1 MENFITNINRIL
13 IVENEFILAMN
24 LKENLECLGYTV
36 VDIVDSGETAIEKA
50 TEFRPDLVLMD
61 IKLAGEMDGIQAA
74 REIWTCLQIPF
85 VYVTAYSDQST
96 VERATLTFTFG
107 YILKPV
113 SQEDLYVAIQ
123 TALNIIKHKQAEV
136 ILCKAYEELK
146 MKVKDYT
153 TKLAFVN
160 DELKLE
166 VTKFHQMKSE
176 ISTDEELISTNR
188 KPTSSL
194 TSRQLEI
201 LKFIAEG
208 LSTKEIAELLN
219 ISTKTVESHR
229 LQLMKRLN
237 IYDVVGLV
245 RYAVNVKLVN
255 FDSKNYAD

>member
-1 MENFITNINRIL
+1 MNTSIANIHRIL
-13 IVENEFILAMN
+13 IVEDEFILAMN
-24 LKENLECLGYTV
+24 LKENLEWLGYTV
-36 VDIVDSGETAIEKA
+36 VDIVDDGETAIDKA
-50 TEFRPDLVLMD
+50 TELRPDLVLMD
-61 IKLAGEMDGIQAA
+61 IKLAGEIDGIKAA
-74 REIWTCLQIPF
+74 EEIWNCLQIPSI
-85 VYVTAYSDQST
+85 YVTAYSDKST

-123 TALNIIKHKQAEV
+123 TALNIIKHKQAEIV
-136 ILCKAYEELK
+136 LYKAYEELK

-166 VTKFHQMKSE
+166 ITKPHQLESE
-176 ISTDEELISTNR
+176 ILTNEEYIFSNN

-208 LSTKEIAELLN
+208 HSTKEIAELLN
-219 ISTKTVESHR
+219 ISPKTVEAHR
-229 LQLMKRLN
+229 AHLMKRLN

-245 RYAVNVKLVN
+245 RYAVSIKLVTFN
-255 FDSKNYAD
+255 I